1 MTGSDRMARIT
12 LLDVPTDAQ
21 TFETALTTLSA
32 WAEDRAGRRYVCT
45 CPVYTLMMCREQPE
59 VMRAVSAAD
68 MVTADG
74 MPIVWL
80 QRRLGQPDAERVY
93 GPDLTLALCQRAPD
107 ARHFF
112 WGGLPGV
119 GERLVE
125 RLRASAPTLQVAGI
139 HAPPIAPLSS
149 EPDQDAIDRINAS
162 KADVVWVGLGSPKQD
177 LWMALH
183 RPYLRAPLLIGVGA
197 AFDLLAGVR
206 RQAPVWMRRTGLEWA
221 FRLIQEPR
229 RLAKRYLV
237 YNPKFVWLVL
247 RHYGLSQR

>member
-1 MTGSDRMARIT
+1 MAKII

-21 TFETALTTLSA
+21 TFDAALETLSA
-32 WAEDRAGRRYVCT
+32 WAADRDGRRYVCT
-45 CPVYTLMMCREQPE
+45 CPVYTLMMCREQPA
-59 VMRAVSAAD
+59 VMQAVSGAD

-93 GPDLTLALCQRAPD
+93 GPDLMLALCQRVPQ

-125 RLRASAPTLQVAGI
+125 RLRARSPALQVAGVY
-139 HAPPIAPLSS
+139 APPVAPVGS
-149 EPDQDAIDRINAS
+149 EPDREALARINQS
-162 KADVVWVGLGSPKQD
+162 GADVVWVGLGSPKQD
-177 LWMALH
+177 VWMALH
-183 RPYLRAPLLIGVGA
+183 RPHLNAPLLIGVGA
-197 AFDLLAGVR
+197 AFDLLSGVK
-206 RQAPVWMRRTGLEWA
+206 RQAPAWMRRAGLEWA

-247 RHYGLSQR
+247 RHYGLKQR